1 MFMLNIRHIL
11 ERARIY
17 FGKKE
22 IVSRT
27 EEGRV
32 RYTYREMFDR
42 VCKLVNAL
50 DGLGIGYG
58 DRVASVAW
66 NTHRHLELHFAVPAM
81 GAVLHTVN
89 LRYSPEEM
97 IYAINRAKDRILF
110 VDPDMIPTIKK
121 ILDRL
126 ETVEK
131 IVIMSSKEHG
141 DLGLGKPIYIYEE
154 LLDRS
159 GSECKLRDVDENS
172 PAVMCFT
179 SGTTGFPKGV
189 IYTHRGIFLRSLASC
204 LADTYALSERDTI
217 LHIVPM
223 FHISSW
229 FMPYAATLVG
239 AKQVLPGPRPRPE
252 TIYELIRGE
261 GVTVSDGAPTVWIDF
276 LNYLKSRGEK
286 SVEPLRRLIIG
297 GSAPSKAL
305 IKSYWELGVE
315 VYHAWGMTE
324 TYDSA
329 AAFTRPKSYLES
341 FSEEAKLDLVAK
353 QGLPFPGIEVMIV
366 DESGRPLPW
375 DGKSVGELLI
385 RGAWVVEEYY
395 MDPEATKR
403 SFLNGWLKTGD
414 LVTIDEEGYIEI
426 VDRAKDVIK
435 SGGEWISSV
444 RIENEAM
451 AHPAVLEAVAI
462 AVPHPRWGER
472 PLLVV
477 RLREG
482 YAGRVSKEDILG
494 FLRERLPVKW
504 WVPDDLVFVD
514 EIPKTG
520 TGKFDKKVLRERFRD
535 YYGGSGS

>member
-11 ERARIY
+11 ERARLY

-22 IVSRT
+22 IISRT
-27 EEGRV
+27 YDGYV
-32 RYTYREMFDR
+32 RYTYMDMFDR
-42 VCKLVNAL
+42 VCRLINAL
-50 DGLGIGYG
+50 ESLRIGYG
-58 DRVASVAW
+58 DRVASMAW

-97 IYAINRAKDRILF
+97 IYTINKAGDRILF
-110 VDPDMIPTIKK
+110 VDPDMIPTVKK
-121 ILDRL
+121 ILEKL
-126 ETVEK
+126 ETVESV
-131 IVIMSSKEHG
+131 VIMTSKDPE
-141 DLGLGKPIYIYEE
+141 GLDFERPVYMYEE
-154 LLDRS
+154 LLERS
-159 GSECKLRDVDENS
+159 SGGCRLRDVDENS

-189 IYTHRGIFLRSLASC
+189 IYTHRGIFLRSLATC
-204 LADTYALSERDTI
+204 LADTYALSERDVI

-239 AKQVLPGPRPRPE
+239 AKQVFPGPRPKPE
-252 TIYELIRGE
+252 IIYDLIKRE
-261 GVTVSDGAPTVWIDF
+261 GVTVGDGAPTVWIDF
-276 LNYLKSRGEK
+276 LNYLRAHGEK
-286 SVEPLRRLIIG
+286 SIEPLKRLIIG
-297 GSAPSKAL
+297 GSAPPKAL

-329 AAFTRPKSYLES
+329 AAFTRPKSYLENL
-341 FSEEAKLDLVAK
+341 SEEERLGLVAK
-353 QGLPFPGIEVMIV
+353 QGLPFPGIEVMVV
-366 DESGRPLPW
+366 DEGGKPLPW

-395 MDPEATKR
+395 GDPEATKK

-414 LVTIDEEGYIEI
+414 LATIDGEGYIEI
-426 VDRAKDVIK
+426 VDRVKDVIK

-444 RIENEAM
+444 KVENEAM

-472 PLLVV
+472 PLLIVK
-477 RLREG
+477 LRDG
-482 YAGRVSKEDILG
+482 YAGKVSKEDILG
-494 FLRERLPVKW
+494 FLRERLLKW
-504 WVPDDLVFVD
+504 WVPDDVVFVD

-535 YYGGSGS
+535 YYRGSGL